1 MDGPVIFAVIVV
13 DQTGRGHQ
21 SPTRFLR
28 HAKIFSLPTYK
39 LMEMHT
45 AEYVITGRALLGEE
59 LAEEDVCITIAADGI
74 IRSVEPCSRI
84 PDRWIIPA
92 FFNAHTHLG
101 DTVAMDLPARGSLA
115 ELVKPPDGL
124 KHRILAA
131 TPRTELIR
139 GMRSSIMTMIATG
152 TAGFAD
158 FREGG
163 AAGVAALR
171 EAAAGLSCLPVILGR
186 EGGERVSDGAGI
198 SSIHDVADAES
209 TVREARAAGRLVA
222 FHAGEKNPDDI
233 DGALAFEPDLLVHCT
248 HATDAHLRQIVDM
261 DIPIAVCPRSNW
273 MLGVAASPARPPI
286 ARILELG
293 GRFFLGT
300 DNVMFVQPD
309 MLQEMAF
316 TATVYRAP
324 PTEVLRA
331 AIAGAV
337 LSGKSGFI
345 EEGQKSSILVID
357 PTRHNLSFSK
367 DVRATIV
374 KRLDSSSIEQN
385 VLKLR

>member
-1 MDGPVIFAVIVV
+1 MDGPVILAVVVV
-13 DQTGRGHQ
+13 DQAGRGHQ
-21 SPTRFLR
+21 SSTRFFR
-28 HAKIFSLPTYK
+28 HAKIFSLPPYK

-45 AEYVITGRALLGEE
+45 TEYIITGRALLGEE
-59 LAEEDVCITIAADGI
+59 LTEEDVCITVADGV
-74 IRSVEPCSRI
+74 IRSVEPCSGI
-84 PDRWIIPA
+84 PDRWIVPA

-101 DTVAMDLPARGSLA
+101 DTVAMDLPVQGSLA

-131 TPRTELIR
+131 TPRTDLIR
-139 GMRSSIMTMIATG
+139 GMRSSIMTMISTG

-186 EGGERVSDGAGI
+186 EGGEQVGDGAGI
-198 SSIHDVADAES
+198 SSIHDVADAELM
-209 TVREARAAGRLVA
+209 VREARAAGRLVA

-248 HATDAHLRQIVDM
+248 HATDAHLRRIVDM
-261 DIPIAVCPRSNW
+261 DIPIVVCPRSNW
-273 MLGVAASPARPPI
+273 MLGVAASPAHPPI

-293 GRFFLGT
+293 GQFFLGT

-324 PTEVLRA
+324 PAEVLRA
-331 AIAGAV
+331 AIAGAA
-337 LSGKSGFI
+337 LAGRSGFI
-345 EEGQKSSILVID
+345 EKGQKSSFLVID
-357 PTRHNLSFSK
+357 PVRHNFSFSR
-367 DVRATIV
+367 DIRATIV

-385 VLKLR
+385 VLTLR